1 VRQEDPTPVHKQDTL
16 DLVLAGVN
24 DIKVTLKAV
33 ERRTDGAL
41 NLAFRAH
48 EKAKTALWARTTWA
62 PFIASALALAIA
74 AVSAGY
80 TAHALAALGH

>member
-48 EKAKTALWARTTWA
+48 QKAQAALWMRQSWGPYVVAGL
-62 PFIASALALAIA
+62 SLAIA
-74 AVSAGY
+74 AMSAGY
-80 TAHALAALGH
+80 TAHALAALGR